1 MNVRVD
7 VSDLVKQMPADQHL
21 FPLALAAEGE
31 KVRIAALR
39 AGKGLSRRLTDL
51 GLPLGAEIRVMQRRP
66 GGAMIVGRD
75 NLRVALGAGMSQ
87 KVMVALA
94 TSPANPKAA

>member
-1 MNVRVD
+1 M
-7 VSDLVKQMPADQHL
+7 

-75 NLRVALGAGMSQ
+75 ALRVALGAGMAQ

-94 TSPANPKAA
+94 TTAPDAKAA